1 MSLFYFYMLFAEPQ
15 LSFGF
20 EILRLSGTI
29 GLNTSKLNL
38 PTHKPEVE
46 RCSLMNKFF
55 LKITPKMTSLNG
67 HLKTRLS

>member
-29 GLNTSKLNL
+29 GLNTSKLIF

-46 RCSLMNKFF
+46 HRRMNKFF
-55 LKITPKMTSLNG
+55 LKIAPKMPGFELTF
-67 HLKTRLS
+67 